1 MKDLI
6 CGFEKMSM
14 VDYDGKIAATMFL
27 GNCNFRCPF
36 CHNASLVLNYQNIE
50 KYTLEEILSYL
61 KKRSGIIEA
70 VCITGGEP
78 TIYPDLEFIMREFK
92 NLNLLVK
99 LDTNGSNPKVIK
111 DLVGKGLVDYIAMDI
126 KNSLSKYPQTTSIIN
141 LDIDK
146 IKESIDFIMKSGI
159 DYEFRTTLVKEYHNL
174 DDIKEI
180 SQIIKGAKKYILQCF
195 VDNGECLKQ
204 GLHKIDKEDVLGFK
218 VILDKTIENV
228 LLRNYE

>member
-14 VDYDGKIAATMFL
+14 VDFDGKITATLFL

-36 CHNASLVLNYQNIE
+36 CHNSSLVTNYQNIE
-50 KYTLEEILSYL
+50 KYTIEEILTYL
-61 KKRSGIIEA
+61 NKRKGIIEA

-78 TIYPDLEFIMREFK
+78 TIYPDLEELIRK
-92 NLNLLVK
+92 IKSLDLLIK

-111 DLVGKGLVDYIAMDI
+111 DLVSKGLIDYIAMDI
-126 KNSLSKYPQTTSIIN
+126 KNSFTKYPQTTSIIN
-141 LDIDK
+141 LDVSK
-146 IKESIDFIMKSGI
+146 IKDSIEFIMKSGV

-180 SQIIKGAKKYILQCF
+180 ANILKGSKKYFLQCF
-195 VDNGECLKQ
+195 VDNGECLKK
-204 GLHKIDKEDVLGFK
+204 GLHKIDKDEVEGYQVLLSKFIEK
-218 VILDKTIENV
+218 VS
-228 LLRNYE
+228 LRNYE